1 MFSVL
6 FGIRRLEAGS
16 VTSQIVWKANPVEGE
31 SLQCSNTAAHSWTCE
46 MKILFAYLYIL
57 GSLIRGGGVDAILG
71 LSMWQLYAFVF
82 FKTHVRHK
90 IFKMNMITAFLHGPP
105 VTAGPPAK
113 LPLLCPALCSG
124 GKKLNTLTDML
135 YFNKNAQ
142 VLVSYHNMSIL
153 CNFIHVLC
161 YISDGNIIFSASLR
175 LFHSCIF
182 VDI

>member
-105 VTAGPPAK
+105 VTAGPPQSFPSYVRPCAGVERNWIHWLTCYTLIK
-113 LPLLCPALCSG
+113 MHRYLYHIIICQFCATSYMSSATFQTVISYFLLHYI
-124 GKKLNTLTDML
+124 
-135 YFNKNAQ
+135 YFTA
-142 VLVSYHNMSIL
+142 VSS
-153 CNFIHVLC
+153 
-161 YISDGNIIFSASLR
+161 
-175 LFHSCIF
+175 
-182 VDI
+182 